1 MIRVKIYSI
10 QKILRINIKLKRAF
24 QYWKLPTINNVFMI
38 PESVKLTDDKRTI
51 QINYDNGSTLILT
64 SSILRAKSPSAENKN
79 NKQNS
84 DISKFENVLIVNLD
98 QVGNYA
104 LKITFSDGHD
114 TGIYSWEYLFEIGSK
129 S

>member
-24 QYWKLPTINNVFMI
+24 QYWKLPTINIVFMI

>member
-1 MIRVKIYSI
+1 
-10 QKILRINIKLKRAF
+10 
-24 QYWKLPTINNVFMI
+24 MI
-38 PESVKLTDDKRTI
+38 PESVKLTDDKRKI
-51 QINYDNGSTLILT
+51 QLNYDNGSTLILT

-79 NKQNS
+79 NKQNL